1 MDSQTNSSYFDGL
14 RAHGP
19 MVANPANDYLE
30 PIEAYK
36 DSVSGSFPELPRAA
50 LDNCSMFPVDALA
63 LGYFLEHYPR
73 DVTALEVGAFVGV
86 SAFFLASHPKVTNVM
101 SVDPNLP
108 IAEELTANSNI
119 WRGNIALEELKEIKA
134 LDVAKRA
141 LEEFDLQRQKIQ
153 FLEGVVGTNQVGA
166 KGNTVEELE
175 VIEVPELEQGKLIG
189 IIDGLHTKDGVR
201 RDLEA
206 LFARNPHA
214 IAFLDDCRHRW
225 GPLVQAGAVEF
236 MEQAETEYKFRM
248 LGDISTGLA
257 SSNFGILY
265 PVSAEREISGTL
277 SEVSDVFSERL
288 DPLRLL
294 SREEELITIVNEVR
308 QERDQ
313 NKQQVQ
319 QAQQQAQQA
328 QQQLEK
334 LKQDVDHLRNHY
346 ASQRY
351 KLADT
356 VIGNAVKIPAVK
368 NLRGLVQKTDR

>member
-1 MDSQTNSSYFDGL
+1 MDSQSNGSYFDGL
-14 RAHGP
+14 QGDGS
-19 MVANPANDYLE
+19 MVANPTSDYLE
-30 PIEAYK
+30 PIGAYK
-36 DSVSGSFPELPRAA
+36 DAVSRSFPELPRVA

-63 LGYFLEHYPR
+63 LGYFLEHYPS

-86 SAFFLASHPKVTNVM
+86 SAFFLASHPKVTDVL

-108 IAEELTANSNI
+108 IAEELTANSNV
-119 WRGNIALEELKEIKA
+119 WRGKFDLEELEEVKA
-134 LDVAKRA
+134 FDIARRT

-153 FLEGVVGTNQVGA
+153 LLEGVVGTNQVGA
-166 KGNTVEELE
+166 KGKTVDDLE
-175 VIEVPELEQGKLIG
+175 VLEVPELEPGKLIG
-189 IIDGLHTKDGVR
+189 IVDGLHTKDGVR

-206 LFARNPHA
+206 IFDRNPHA

-236 MEQAETEYKFRM
+236 MEQAETEYRFRM

-265 PVSAEREISGTL
+265 PVSAEQEISGTL
-277 SEVSDVFSERL
+277 SEVGDIFSERL

-294 SREEELITIVNEVR
+294 AREEELITIVNEVR

-313 NKQQVQ
+313 NKQLVQ
-319 QAQQQAQQA
+319 Q
-328 QQQLEK
+328 
-334 LKQDVDHLRNHY
+334 LKRDVDHLRNHY

-351 KLADT
+351 KLADS
-356 VIGNAVKIPAVK
+356 VIGNAIKIPAVK
-368 NLRGLVQKTDR
+368 NLKGLVQKTDR